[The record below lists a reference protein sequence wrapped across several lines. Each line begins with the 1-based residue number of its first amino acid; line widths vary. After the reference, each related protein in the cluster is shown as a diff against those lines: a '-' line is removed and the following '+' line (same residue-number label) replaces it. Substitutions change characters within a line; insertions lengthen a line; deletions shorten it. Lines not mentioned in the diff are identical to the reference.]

1 MTTEELAKEI
11 DYKGCR
17 NCEHQ
22 IEPLRMCEWAE
33 RGGDGIVH
41 IICPMWEKR
50 NEINE
55 KSLLT
60 PNQRLILK
68 ETIDAIELVT
78 GRRYTALTYQDENIY
93 LSFVDSIGY
102 YRADTFLDFPSF
114 IESVFKPGKLY
125 LLSDLLG
132 E

>member
-1 MTTEELAKEI
+1 MKAVFVIDVDKDELEGCTE
-11 DYKGCR
+11 R
-17 NCEHQ
+17 
-22 IEPLRMCEWAE
+22 
-33 RGGDGIVH
+33 
-41 IICPMWEKR
+41 
-50 NEINE
+50 
-55 KSLLT
+55 SLLT
-60 PNQRLILK
+60 SNQRLILK
-68 ETIDAIELVT
+68 ETIDAIELAT

-93 LSFVDSIGY
+93 LSFVDNIGY